1 MAGSHGRGW
10 ISTAYARSPPG
21 PPSGS
26 SPRRSRLAQRYVSNL
41 LLTPDG
47 RKFDLRVYWIVAS
60 FTPELV
66 LYYDGTLRVSA
77 GNFSTDSDGK
87 GVHLTNAAQQEGGH
101 SSHDESTRRPMAY
114 LWDALESHRRPGW
127 PKDPAAHVDCEI
139 RRAIQAVWRAYEPAR
154 GARDR
159 RRLQPLETHD
169 ASLPAR
175 DDMVVGRGGEPPAAA
190 VALLES
196 PRPRRRRFSRALD
209 RGGVATASL
218 RPAVSRALLASPWL
232 RRLRDRFLG
241 ALSRGGS
248 RPRALDRKTAMPRPP
263 LGRSRPRR
271 PPPGSPRPRRPR
283 DRPLS
288 SRTRRYILLGADF
301 MIDTDLNLRLSEI
314 QSGCGLPTNTKAV
327 REVVERMIPDVAD
340 VVLAVKTAPFDE
352 SPPHA
357 AAIAL
362 ARSRGMEVL
371 ANGGVTPEPEACL
384 RAGAAA

>member
-1 MAGSHGRGW
+1 
-10 ISTAYARSPPG
+10 
-21 PPSGS
+21 
-26 SPRRSRLAQRYVSNL
+26 
-41 LLTPDG
+41 
-47 RKFDLRVYWIVAS
+47 VYWIVAS

-271 PPPGSPRPRRPR
+271 PPPGSVRPRRPR
-283 DRPLS
+283 DRPYES
-288 SRTRRYILLGADF
+288 PRPRRRDRPPGA
-301 MIDTDLNLRLSEI
+301 R
-314 QSGCGLPTNTKAV
+314 GRGGLA
-327 REVVERMIPDVAD
+327 
-340 VVLAVKTAPFDE
+340 TAP
-352 SPPHA
+352 
-357 AAIAL
+357 
-362 ARSRGMEVL
+362 
-371 ANGGVTPEPEACL
+371 
-384 RAGAAA
+384 

>member
-1 MAGSHGRGW
+1 
-10 ISTAYARSPPG
+10 
-21 PPSGS
+21 
-26 SPRRSRLAQRYVSNL
+26 
-41 LLTPDG
+41 
-47 RKFDLRVYWIVAS
+47 VYWIVAS

-169 ASLPAR
+169 A
-175 DDMVVGRGGEPPAAA
+175 
-190 VALLES
+190 
-196 PRPRRRRFSRALD
+196 
-209 RGGVATASL
+209 
-218 RPAVSRALLASPWL
+218 
-232 RRLRDRFLG
+232 
-241 ALSRGGS
+241 
-248 RPRALDRKTAMPRPP
+248 
-263 LGRSRPRR
+263 
-271 PPPGSPRPRRPR
+271 
-283 DRPLS
+283 
-288 SRTRRYILLGADF
+288 YILLGADF

-327 REVVERMIPDVAD
+327 REVVERMIPDIAD